1 MSDKR
6 LLVVYHSQ
14 TGGTR
19 QMLDAVLRGAADPD
33 CGQPT
38 LVLRAALQASAE
50 DVREAHGILLGTPEN
65 FGYMSGALKD
75 FFDRIYY
82 PCLEHTRGLP
92 FAMFIRGGNDGT
104 GALGSI
110 RRIVTGLGWREVA
123 PPVVFAGA
131 LDETRL
137 GECEQLGQT
146 LAAGLTAGIF

>member
-33 CGQPT
+33 CGQPA
-38 LVLRAALQASAE
+38 LVLREALQASVE
-50 DVREAHGILLGTPEN
+50 DVRAAHGILLGTPEN

-92 FAMFIRGGNDGT
+92 FALFIRGGNDGS
-104 GALGSI
+104 GAVSSV

-123 PPVVFAGA
+123 PPVIFAGA
-131 LDETRL
+131 VDEARL

-146 LAAGLTAGIF
+146 LAAGLSAGIF